1 MLRQSV
7 PRELT
12 LFWGVSKVYNLTNNR
27 LQLKHKS
34 HVFYSIS
41 CPISNHRAHLASWYE
56 RSWRSWKL
64 YHVLF
69 GMQIRYHTCIR
80 CYISAVPLR
89 KLLEQ
94 MVGRG
99 GARQLTWGA
108 SCAPLLTKTGYFSL
122 GFSDAGVSSLELATF
137 DQCGQIRFSPRW
149 CLYSNVLL
157 LILLVLAGAYFSSLQ
172 LATFDKYGHIRAQKM
187 ALSVLVPKMRGRFE
201 KAKFH

>member
-69 GMQIRYHTCIR
+69 GMQIRDYTCIR

-89 KLLEQ
+89 KLSEQ

-108 SCAPLLTKTGYFSL
+108 SCAPLLTKTGYFSTRPGASHSASRRRSL
-122 GFSDAGVSSLELATF
+122 FSSTCHFWSIWPY
-137 DQCGQIRFSPRW
+137 IRFSP
-149 CLYSNVLL
+149 S
-157 LILLVLAGAYFSSLQ
+157 
-172 LATFDKYGHIRAQKM
+172 
-187 ALSVLVPKMRGRFE
+187 
-201 KAKFH
+201 

>member
-69 GMQIRYHTCIR
+69 GMQIRDYTCIR

-89 KLLEQ
+89 KLSEQ

-108 SCAPLLTKTGYFSL
+108 SCAPLLNKTGYFSL
-122 GFSDAGVSSLELATF
+122 CSLLFNLPLLINMAISASHLVNCLST
-137 DQCGQIRFSPRW
+137 CY
-149 CLYSNVLL
+149 LYSKLLL
-157 LILLVLAGAYFSSLQ
+157 LILISACRRLLPISS
-172 LATFDKYGHIRAQKM
+172 TCHFW
-187 ALSVLVPKMRGRFE
+187 
-201 KAKFH
+201 

>member
-12 LFWGVSKVYNLTNNR
+12 LFWGVSKVYNLANNR

-80 CYISAVPLR
+80 CYISAVPVR

-94 MVGRG
+94 MVGRK

-108 SCAPLLTKTGYFSL
+108 SCAPLLNKTGYFSL
-122 GFSDAGVSSLELATF
+122 CSLLFNLPLLINMAISASHLVNCLST
-137 DQCGQIRFSPRW
+137 CY
-149 CLYSNVLL
+149 LYSKLLL
-157 LILLVLAGAYFSSLQ
+157 LILISACRRLLPISS
-172 LATFDKYGHIRAQKM
+172 TCHFW
-187 ALSVLVPKMRGRFE
+187 
-201 KAKFH
+201 